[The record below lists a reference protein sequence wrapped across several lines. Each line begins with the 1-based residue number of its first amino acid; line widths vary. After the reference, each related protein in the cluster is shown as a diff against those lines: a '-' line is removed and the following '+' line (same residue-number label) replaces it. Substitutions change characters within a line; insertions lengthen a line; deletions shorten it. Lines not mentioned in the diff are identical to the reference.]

1 MKIYALGYTGAG
13 DQSFILPMAPALLRI
28 TAAGQRA
35 GTPQSINALAAR
47 FVGET
52 PSSLT
57 LDPLL
62 FKPEVLTYSVD
73 FPIAQLQQSPAATA
87 VLDKYL
93 PKGVLQNHSI
103 GWMPLSTLSSSI
115 PGITAEQ
122 IQAVQAELSAIHV
135 E

>member
-1 MKIYALGYTGAG
+1 
-13 DQSFILPMAPALLRI
+13 MAPALLRI
-28 TAAGQRA
+28 TAAAQRE
-35 GTPQSINALAAR
+35 GTPQSINALAAS

-57 LDPLL
+57 VDPLL

-73 FPIAQLQQSPAATA
+73 FPIAQLQQNPAATV

-93 PKGVLQNHSI
+93 PKGVLENYSI
-103 GWMPLSTLSSSI
+103 GWMPLSTLASFV
-115 PGITAEQ
+115 PGITAQ
-122 IQAVQAELSAIHV
+122 QMQAVQAELATIHV